1 MGIFLQIISGALI
14 AVILSLTVGKQGK
27 ELAILLGIAVCCMVL
42 VAAVNYLEP
51 VMDLISTLQTVGNL
65 DSQWMSIMLKA
76 AGVGL
81 ISELASLICTDSGN
95 AALGKA
101 IHILACAV
109 ILWLSIP
116 LMNALISLIQK
127 LLGEV

>member
-1 MGIFLQIISGALI
+1 MGTYFQIIAGALI
-14 AVILSLTVGKQGK
+14 AVVLGLTVGKLGK

-42 VAAVNYLEP
+42 IAAVNYLNP
-51 VMDLISTLQTVGNL
+51 VMELISTLQSVGNL
-65 DSQWMSIMLKA
+65 DSQWVAIMLKA
-76 AGVGL
+76 AGIGL
-81 ISELASLICTDSGN
+81 ISELASLICADSGN

-101 IHILACAV
+101 IHVLACAAV
-109 ILWLSIP
+109 LWLSIP

>member
-101 IHILACAV
+101 IHILACAA

>member
-1 MGIFLQIISGALI
+1 MGTYFQIIAGALI
-14 AVILSLTVGKQGK
+14 AVVLGLTVGKLGK

-42 VAAVNYLEP
+42 IAAVNYLNP
-51 VMDLISTLQTVGNL
+51 VMELISRLQSVGDL
-65 DSQWMSIMLKA
+65 DSQWVAIMLKA
-76 AGVGL
+76 AGIGL
-81 ISELASLICTDSGN
+81 ISELASLICADSGN

-101 IHILACAV
+101 IHILACAAV
-109 ILWLSIP
+109 LWLSIP

>member
-1 MGIFLQIISGALI
+1 MGTYLQIISGALI
-14 AVILSLTVGKQGK
+14 AVILSLTVSKQGK

-42 VAAVNYLEP
+42 VAAVNYLKP
-51 VMDLISTLQTVGNL
+51 VMDLISTLQTVGNM
-65 DSQWMSIMLKA
+65 DSQWISIMLKA
-76 AGVGL
+76 AGIGL
-81 ISELASLICTDSGN
+81 VSELASLICTDSGN

-101 IHILACAV
+101 IHILACAA

-116 LMNALISLIQK
+116 LMNALISLLQK